1 MKGGSKM
8 LEQNKSV
15 QMFIEAINSDA
26 VNKCTEIEN
35 EIRNYEQKELDSA
48 KKEAEEKADDFRKYE
63 EERILSEISRE
74 QSAKANAAKMKL
86 TEKRNEITQN
96 VLKEAEERI
105 IEFANSDAYEKFLK
119 KSAKNLAEE
128 FYKENFKICIR
139 KADEK
144 YIKMLEK
151 FGKVQIDNSIVLGGI
166 KLKFKSVTADDTL
179 DKRLKEKAENF
190 KSTCKLNIN

>member
-1 MKGGSKM
+1 M
-8 LEQNKSV
+8 LEQNRSV

-35 EIRNYEQKELDSA
+35 EIKNYEQKELQLA
-48 KKEAEEKADDFRKYE
+48 REEAEEKAADFRKYE

-74 QSAKANAAKMKL
+74 QSAKANAAKANL
-86 TEKRNEITQN
+86 TEKRNEITGS
-96 VLKEAEERI
+96 VLAQAEKRI
-105 IEFANSDAYEKFLK
+105 IDFTNSEAYEKFLK
-119 KSAKNLAEE
+119 KSAKNLADE

-144 YIKMLEK
+144 HIKILEK
-151 FGKVQIDNSIVLGGI
+151 FGQVQIDNSIVLGGI

-179 DKRLKEKAENF
+179 DKRLKEQVENF